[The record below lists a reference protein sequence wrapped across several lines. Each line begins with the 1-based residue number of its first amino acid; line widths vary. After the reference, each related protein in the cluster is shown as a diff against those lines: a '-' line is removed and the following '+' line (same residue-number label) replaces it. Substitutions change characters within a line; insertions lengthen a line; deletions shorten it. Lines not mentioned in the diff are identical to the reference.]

1 MQGFH
6 GKIINTFA
14 SPPTPPTP
22 PALITTASPRD
33 ATAPVTLS
41 GADISAGH
49 NTTDAK
55 VHADGIR
62 ICILGLCIGGP
73 PEDKDNDDDDETKPR
88 RKYIHHKQRKFLREI
103 AKRTPL
109 NIDGKT
115 GCPIPSMATDL
126 DDKS

>member
-6 GKIINTFA
+6 GKIINALA

-22 PALITTASPRD
+22 PAPITTASPRD

-49 NTTDAK
+49 NKTDAT
-55 VHADGIR
+55 VHAGGIR
-62 ICILGLCIGGP
+62 ICILGLCFGGSP
-73 PEDKDNDDDDETKPR
+73 DDKGKDDGDETKPK

-109 NIDGKT
+109 NIDGET
-115 GCPIPSMATDL
+115 GCPIPSMATDS
-126 DDKS
+126 DGKS